1 LHQPNRVKGARQ
13 PHFACR
19 GFDPPRA
26 QVVRYRWVFGAGVS
40 DRHQWRTDDCA
51 APIVEA
57 RSGPRGERVSP
68 GGVAGEIEFY
78 DNATTNSGTIRL
90 TLNVSTNQALD
101 SLAIPGEGI
110 KFSNGVYV
118 SMPANTHLTV
128 YYG

>member
-1 LHQPNRVKGARQ
+1 MQTDVKAAHIDASGVIYAGSTRVKG
-13 PHFACR
+13 F
-19 GFDPPRA
+19 
-26 QVVRYRWVFGAGVS
+26 S
-40 DRHQWRTDDCA
+40 
-51 APIVEA
+51 I
-57 RSGPRGERVSP
+57 SP
-68 GGVAGEIEFY
+68 GGTAGEVQFY

-110 KFSNGVYV
+110 RFDVGVYV

>member
-1 LHQPNRVKGARQ
+1 MMQTDVKSAHIDASGVIYVGPTRVKG
-13 PHFACR
+13 F
-19 GFDPPRA
+19 
-26 QVVRYRWVFGAGVS
+26 S
-40 DRHQWRTDDCA
+40 
-51 APIVEA
+51 I
-57 RSGPRGERVSP
+57 SP
-68 GGVAGEIEFY
+68 GGTAGEVQFY

-110 KFSNGVYV
+110 KFDVGVYV

>member
-1 LHQPNRVKGARQ
+1 MMQTDVKSAHIDASGVIFAGPTRVKG
-13 PHFACR
+13 F
-19 GFDPPRA
+19 
-26 QVVRYRWVFGAGVS
+26 S
-40 DRHQWRTDDCA
+40 
-51 APIVEA
+51 I
-57 RSGPRGERVSP
+57 SP
-68 GGVAGEIEFY
+68 GGTAGEVQFY

-110 KFSNGVYV
+110 RFDVGVYV

>member
-1 LHQPNRVKGARQ
+1 MMQTDVKSAHIDASGVIYAGPTRVKG
-13 PHFACR
+13 F
-19 GFDPPRA
+19 
-26 QVVRYRWVFGAGVS
+26 S
-40 DRHQWRTDDCA
+40 
-51 APIVEA
+51 I
-57 RSGPRGERVSP
+57 SP
-68 GGVAGEIEFY
+68 GGTAGEVQFY

-110 KFSNGVYV
+110 RFDIGVYV

>member
-1 LHQPNRVKGARQ
+1 MMQTDVKSAHIDASGIIYAGPTRVKG
-13 PHFACR
+13 F
-19 GFDPPRA
+19 
-26 QVVRYRWVFGAGVS
+26 S
-40 DRHQWRTDDCA
+40 
-51 APIVEA
+51 I
-57 RSGPRGERVSP
+57 SP
-68 GGVAGEIEFY
+68 GGTAGEVQFY

-110 KFSNGVYV
+110 RFDVGVYV